1 MFGLGQTQE
10 CALSRQDIWDQMV
23 EELNFKKS
31 CRKRTSI
38 LRLSFLI
45 SSVLGFFK
53 LVAWLYQVLV
63 AAPGVFCWVHRLSA
77 WGTQP
82 LELWAQLLHT

>member
-10 CALSRQDIWDQMV
+10 CALSRQDIWDQVV

-45 SSVLGFFK
+45 STVLGCF
-53 LVAWLYQVLV
+53 LTGCL
-63 AAPGVFCWVHRLSA
+63 AASSLSCST
-77 WGTQP
+77 WG
-82 LELWAQLLHT
+82 LLLQCTDSLLGAHSL